1 MNKDKLQAYD
11 IVEERELDEI
21 KAKGYIL
28 SHKKTKAKVICIECD
43 DNNKVFT
50 IGFKT
55 PPTDDTGVAH
65 IIEHTV
71 LCGSKKYPVKDPFIE
86 LVKGSLNTFLNA
98 MTYPDKTLYPI
109 ASLNDADFQNL
120 LDVYMDAVFHP
131 NIYNTDMIFK
141 QEGWHYELDN
151 PSDDLK
157 INGVIY
163 NEMKGAFSSEEG
175 VLERAIMHSLY
186 PDTSYGNESGG
197 DPDFIPDLTYENY
210 LNFHRKF
217 YHPANSFIYLYGDM
231 DMAEKL
237 DYIDKEYLSDYDYL
251 EVDSEIKKQKAFAE
265 MAYERR
271 TYPITESQSEVDNT
285 TLSYNVVVGDVF
297 DEKLSIAMQMIDY
310 ALMGMAGA
318 PLKQALLDK
327 GIGKDV
333 SGTYEGGILQ
343 PYYSITAEMANESQK
358 DEFIKTIRETLEKIV
373 ADGIDKKSL
382 AAAINN
388 LEFNYREMDFG
399 RYPKGLMLGLRV
411 YDSWIFGANDPLYS
425 INCGKLFA
433 EMRQLIDTDYY
444 EKIVKEYLLL
454 NTHGSVIV
462 NVPVKGLTLENDNK
476 LKEKLKDFKDT
487 LSEEQIENIVS
498 ETKALDIYQSE
509 PSPKEDLEKIPMLT
523 RSDINENPEKYDVK
537 IEDVDGVKVYNVNL
551 FTNKISYITLGF
563 DITGLDAEML
573 PYLTIL
579 KNVLSNVSTKNFTY
593 DDLCN
598 EIMLEVGELSYTVS
612 NMYIKPDCSEYKE
625 FFEVYI
631 KCFDE
636 KINKGFFLANEI
648 LENTLFD
655 DYNRIYEI
663 LGELMSKAKNR
674 ILNSGNAVAI
684 KRAQSYYSEKERRFD
699 LRNGIGYYKVLEY
712 IFKNYDKCNVDLV
725 DKLKN
730 LMKVIFRQDNLVVC
744 FTHDYEPELI
754 KNELVG
760 LHKRLNT
767 ADDSGSLIL
776 SDKDSSNNGLSSYKL
791 SAAGKINSIENAD
804 SNSSDNSRTD
814 LSEGFITPSQIQFVC
829 RAGRYESEY
838 DPRFAVLSTI
848 LSYDYLWNNVRVK
861 GGAYGCGANFLGT
874 KEVLLTSY
882 RDPNLKETNDIY
894 EKLVDY
900 VENFDCDDR
909 DMTKYI
915 IGTFSSIDTPY
926 STASKGAIAYAQT
939 VRGRSFEERK
949 ADRIKIL
956 NANQEDIRNLAIK
969 IKEALASKNLCCIGS
984 EGKINEDKE
993 LFAKVVNLFE

>member
-21 KAKGYIL
+21 QAKAYML
-28 SHKKTKAKVICIECD
+28 SHKKTKAKVICLECD

-98 MTYPDKTLYPI
+98 MTYPDKTLYPV

-157 INGVIY
+157 INGVVY

-186 PDTSYGNESGG
+186 PDTTYGNESGG

-237 DYIDKEYLSDYDYL
+237 EYIDKEYLSDYDYL
-251 EVDSEIKKQKAFAE
+251 EVDSEIEKQKAFAE
-265 MAYERR
+265 MAFERR
-271 TYPITESQSEVDNT
+271 TYPITDSQSEEDNT
-285 TLSYNVVVGDVF
+285 TLSFNVVVGDVF
-297 DEKLSIAMQMIDY
+297 DNKLSIAMQMIDY

-343 PYYSITAEMANESQK
+343 PYYSITSEMANESQK
-358 DEFIKTIRETLEKIV
+358 DEFVKTIEETLVKIV
-373 ADGIDKKSL
+373 DNGIDKKSL
-382 AAAINN
+382 TAAINN

-399 RYPKGLMLGLRV
+399 RYPKGLMLGLRI
-411 YDSWIFGANDPLYS
+411 YDNWIYGGDNPYS
-425 INCGKLFA
+425 SVSCGDLFT
-433 EMRQLIDTDYY
+433 EMRSLIETDYY
-444 EKIVKEYLLL
+444 EQVVKTYLLE
-454 NTHGSVIV
+454 NKHGSVIV
-462 NVPVKGLTLENDNK
+462 NAPVKGLTLENDNK
-476 LKEKLKDFKDT
+476 LKEKLKAYKDG
-487 LSEEQIENIVS
+487 LSKEEVERIVE

-509 PSPKEDLEKIPMLT
+509 PSPKEDIEKIPMLT
-523 RSDINENPEKYDVK
+523 REDIDENPEKYDVK
-537 IEDVDGVKVYNVNL
+537 LEDVNGIKLYNVNL
-551 FTNKISYITLGF
+551 YTNRISYINLGF
-563 DITGLDAEML
+563 DITGINPEYL

-579 KNVLSNVSTKNFTY
+579 KNVLSNVSTKNYSY

-598 EIMLEVGELSYTVS
+598 EIMLEVGELSFAASVLYT
-612 NMYIKPDCSEYKE
+612 KPDFSEYKE
-625 FFEVYI
+625 MFEVYI

-636 KINKGFFLANEI
+636 KISKGFSLAGEI
-648 LENTLFD
+648 IENTLFD

-674 ILNSGNAVAI
+674 ILNSGNAVAV
-684 KRAQSYYSEKERRFD
+684 KRAQSYYSEKAYRDD
-699 LRNGIGYYKVLEY
+699 LKNGIGYYKVLEK
-712 IFKNYDKCNVDLV
+712 IFKNYDDCKEDLV
-725 DKLKN
+725 NKLKE
-730 LMKVIFRQDNLVVC
+730 LMAFIFRMENMVVS
-744 FTHDYEPELI
+744 FTHEYNPELI
-754 KNELVG
+754 KSEVIG
-760 LHKRLNT
+760 LHNRLS
-767 ADDSGSLIL
+767 DDSANEDIMLTKEGYE
-776 SDKDSSNNGLSSYKL
+776 SSGD
-791 SAAGKINSIENAD
+791 AD
-804 SNSSDNSRTD
+804 V
-814 LSEGFITPSQIQFVC
+814 SEGFITPSQIQFVC
-829 RAGRYESEY
+829 RAGKYEEEF
-838 DPRFAVLSTI
+838 DPRFMVLSTI

-861 GGAYGCGANFLGT
+861 GGAYGCGASFSGT
-874 KEVLLTSY
+874 REVLLTSY

-926 STASKGAIAYAQT
+926 STSTKGAIAYAQF
-939 VRGRSFEERK
+939 VRGKAYEDRK
-949 ADRIKIL
+949 AERIKIL
-956 NANQEDIRNLAIK
+956 KTTQEDIRNLAGK
-969 IKEALASKNLCCIGS
+969 IKEALSDKNLCCIGS

-993 LFAKVVNLFE
+993 LFSKVVNLFE

>member
-21 KAKGYIL
+21 QAKAYML
-28 SHKKTKAKVICIECD
+28 SHKKTKAKVICLECD

-98 MTYPDKTLYPI
+98 MTYPDKTLYPV

-157 INGVIY
+157 INGVVY

-186 PDTSYGNESGG
+186 PDTTYGNESGG

-237 DYIDKEYLSDYDYL
+237 EYIDKEYLSDYDYL
-251 EVDSEIKKQKAFAE
+251 EVDSEIEKQKAFAE
-265 MAYERR
+265 MAFERR
-271 TYPITESQSEVDNT
+271 TYPITDSQSEEDNT
-285 TLSYNVVVGDVF
+285 TLSFNVVVGDVF
-297 DEKLSIAMQMIDY
+297 DNKLSIAMQMIDY

-343 PYYSITAEMANESQK
+343 PYYSITSEMANESQK
-358 DEFIKTIRETLEKIV
+358 DEFVKTIEETLAKIV
-373 ADGIDKKSL
+373 DNGIDKKSL
-382 AAAINN
+382 TAAINN

-399 RYPKGLMLGLRV
+399 RYPKGLMLGLRI
-411 YDSWIFGANDPLYS
+411 YDNWIYGGDNPYS
-425 INCGKLFA
+425 SVSCGDLFT
-433 EMRQLIDTDYY
+433 EMRSLIETDYY
-444 EKIVKEYLLL
+444 EQVVKIYLLE
-454 NTHGSVIV
+454 NKHGSVIV
-462 NVPVKGLTLENDNK
+462 NAPVKGLTLENDNK
-476 LKEKLKDFKDT
+476 LKEKLKAYKDG
-487 LSEEQIENIVS
+487 LSKEEVERIVE

-509 PSPKEDLEKIPMLT
+509 PSPKEDIEKIPMLT
-523 RSDINENPEKYDVK
+523 REDIDENPEKYDVK
-537 IEDVDGVKVYNVNL
+537 LEDVNGIKLYNVNL
-551 FTNKISYITLGF
+551 YTNRISYINLGF
-563 DITGLDAEML
+563 DITGINPEYL

-579 KNVLSNVSTKNFTY
+579 KNVLSNVSTKNYSY

-598 EIMLEVGELSYTVS
+598 EIMLEVGELSFAASVLYT
-612 NMYIKPDCSEYKE
+612 KPDFSEYKE
-625 FFEVYI
+625 MFEVYI

-636 KINKGFFLANEI
+636 KISKGFSLAGEI
-648 LENTLFD
+648 IENTLFD

-674 ILNSGNAVAI
+674 ILNSGNAVAV
-684 KRAQSYYSEKERRFD
+684 KRAQSYYSEKAYRDD
-699 LRNGIGYYKVLEY
+699 LKNGIGYYKVLEK
-712 IFKNYDKCNVDLV
+712 IFKNYDDCKEDLV
-725 DKLKN
+725 NKLKE
-730 LMKVIFRQDNLVVC
+730 LMAFIFRKENMVVS
-744 FTHDYEPELI
+744 FTHEYNPELI
-754 KNELVG
+754 KSEVIG
-760 LHKRLNT
+760 LHNRL
-767 ADDSGSLIL
+767 
-776 SDKDSSNNGLSSYKL
+776 
-791 SAAGKINSIENAD
+791 
-804 SNSSDNSRTD
+804 SDNSVNNDIMLTKED
-814 LSEGFITPSQIQFVC
+814 YEPSGDADVSEGFITPSQIQFVC
-829 RAGRYESEY
+829 RAGKYEEEF
-838 DPRFAVLSTI
+838 DPRFMVLSTI

-861 GGAYGCGANFLGT
+861 GGAYGCGASFSGT
-874 KEVLLTSY
+874 REVLLTSY

-926 STASKGAIAYAQT
+926 STSTKGAIAYAQF
-939 VRGRSFEERK
+939 VRGKAYEDRK
-949 ADRIKIL
+949 AERIKIL
-956 NANQEDIRNLAIK
+956 KTTQEDIRNLAGK
-969 IKEALASKNLCCIGS
+969 IKEALSDKNLCCIGS

-993 LFAKVVNLFE
+993 LFSKVVNLFE